1 MRYSSFVPQGA
12 AGYAAAGGGHHT
24 AVTCASCEVMK
35 PIDEFSR
42 AQLARHGRQ
51 VCQNCLSGSG
61 PPAAPPTRVA
71 PAAGEGQVRC
81 VACCQLKP
89 TTSFGINQLRRR
101 AGIERCMACVESDKG
116 SLVLCTGCGKQK
128 PFTEFSK
135 KQIACKPGSERC
147 KMCIE
152 NSSK

>member
-1 MRYSSFVPQGA
+1 MLQGA
-12 AGYAAAGGGHHT
+12 GAAAAGAGFQT
-24 AVTCASCEVMK
+24 AIVCFSCRVPR
-35 PIDEFSR
+35 PITEFSR
-42 AQLARHGRQ
+42 TQLARSGRQ
-51 VCQNCLSGSG
+51 VCHYCLHGSG

-116 SLVLCTGCGKQK
+116 ALVLCTGCGKQK

-135 KQIACKPGSERC
+135 KQIACKPGAERC
-147 KMCIE
+147 KICIE
-152 NSSK
+152 NSCK

>member
-1 MRYSSFVPQGA
+1 MCYVCGEPRSM
-12 AGYAAAGGGHHT
+12 T
-24 AVTCASCEVMK
+24 
-35 PIDEFSR
+35 EFSR
-42 AQLARHGRQ
+42 NQLARSGRQ
-51 VCQNCLSGSG
+51 MCHFCLNGSG
-61 PPAAPPTRVA
+61 LPAAPPTRVA

-101 AGIERCMACVESDKG
+101 AGIERCMSCVEKENG

-135 KQIACKPGSERC
+135 KQIACKPGAERC
-147 KMCIE
+147 KICIE
-152 NSSK
+152 NSCK